1 MKKLLYLSLAS
12 FLLLNAC
19 GNEDDPKDNKDNAS
33 KEQQTQKDK
42 KSKSDDT
49 KKQKDDANPSKE
61 KETNETEA
69 NGNENN
75 ENPSSNN
82 EETTQASNETPVQ
95 IDINNITDRAT
106 LERVLYGQD
115 FSEDDKILAY
125 NNAVANGIIPQG
137 NVLEGPA
144 TAAYESSLRVESGT
158 ESSIYDKNQTE
169 DTEYEDVNAKINAA
183 ETEEEYYNALREKY
197 NGGLSSAEIQTKF
210 AIEQGYYDDDDADEV
225 YNKILEEEEKIE
237 NGVYDQYK
245 N

>member
-1 MKKLLYLSLAS
+1 M
-12 FLLLNAC
+12 
-19 GNEDDPKDNKDNAS
+19 
-33 KEQQTQKDK
+33 
-42 KSKSDDT
+42 
-49 KKQKDDANPSKE
+49 
-61 KETNETEA
+61 
-69 NGNENN
+69 
-75 ENPSSNN
+75 
-82 EETTQASNETPVQ
+82 
-95 IDINNITDRAT
+95 
-106 LERVLYGQD
+106 
-115 FSEDDKILAY
+115 
-125 NNAVANGIIPQG
+125 
-137 NVLEGPA
+137 EGPA

-210 AIEQGYYDDDDADEV
+210 AIEQGYYDGDDADEV

>member
-19 GNEDDPKDNKDNAS
+19 GNEDDTKDKKDNAS
-33 KEQQTQKDK
+33 KEQATQKDK
-42 KSKSDDT
+42 KSKADDT
-49 KKQKDDANPSKE
+49 KKQKDDANQS
-61 KETNETEA
+61 KETNDTEA
-69 NGNENN
+69 NNNENN
-75 ENPSSNN
+75 ENSSPNN
-82 EETTQASNETPVQ
+82 EEITQVSNETPVQ

-106 LERVLYGQD
+106 LERVLYGQY

-197 NGGLSSAEIQTKF
+197 NGGLSSAELQTKF
-210 AIEQGYYDDDDADEV
+210 AIEQGYYDGDDADEV